1 MILRNDIYSKFMFDN
16 TTTTTT
22 IFINIYYNKLY
33 IDILFILKMNYVI
46 KSILKK
52 IFTQFLYIDD
62 KGLDI

>member
-1 MILRNDIYSKFMFDN
+1 MILINDIYLKFMFDN
-16 TTTTTT
+16 TTT